1 VEKNYTVEVSV
12 TQGGLLASMRVV
24 PAAPDQEVTSIQ
36 LSDLYDALQKQGVTR
51 GVWDEVLRQI
61 VEEKPLGK
69 WITIANGEPPGEGKD
84 GYVLYH
90 FNKGDPKANLKEDVR
105 GRVNIRDMNLI
116 QNVSKGDLLC
126 ELVPPENG
134 KSGISV
140 RGEEILGKVGAPA
153 KLPKGNNTEV
163 SEDGCKLL
171 AGIDG
176 MVVWTDS
183 AVNVEPV
190 YMVEKV
196 DSSTGNIR
204 FNGSVVVNGEVGDG
218 YEIHALE
225 DVTVA
230 MSVGRVVIN
239 SNGNIRIS
247 GGVLGQEKAVITAGG
262 SIRAKFIQDAHVK
275 AVKEIVVED
284 YIRNSQVT
292 AGGPVIIRNPQGWIT
307 GSTVSSE
314 SWIYC
319 HTTGNISSPVDTR
332 LIIGQNPALCSER
345 EQRRQEVVER
355 IGDFLK
361 LSSSLGKLRN
371 MKAKG
376 SLSRQQEELYQKIL
390 DAMETLRHNL
400 WSMDARINELTNKL
414 NAVHSGNIYVDGVV
428 NEGTMIM
435 IGKAAREVREP
446 RTKTQFSLQN
456 GEIVESEFVMLPEI
470 KEYLESE

>member
-1 VEKNYTVEVSV
+1 
-12 TQGGLLASMRVV
+12 
-24 PAAPDQEVTSIQ
+24 
-36 LSDLYDALQKQGVTR
+36 
-51 GVWDEVLRQI
+51 
-61 VEEKPLGK
+61 
-69 WITIANGEPPGEGKD
+69 
-84 GYVLYH
+84 
-90 FNKGDPKANLKEDVR
+90 
-105 GRVNIRDMNLI
+105 
-116 QNVSKGDLLC
+116 
-126 ELVPPENG
+126 
-134 KSGISV
+134 
-140 RGEEILGKVGAPA
+140 
-153 KLPKGNNTEV
+153 
-163 SEDGCKLL
+163 
-171 AGIDG
+171 
-176 MVVWTDS
+176 
-183 AVNVEPV
+183 
-190 YMVEKV
+190 
-196 DSSTGNIR
+196 
-204 FNGSVVVNGEVGDG
+204 
-218 YEIHALE
+218 
-225 DVTVA
+225 VTVA